1 MEAMNA
7 QIEKFLKECSVSG
20 DAAYGATKAV
30 LERLENESSR
40 SEARVFLA
48 EIQRRFADS
57 SIECFKKYHFR
68 IHDVWLNDFEGIFLI
83 SLFVGY
89 FASLSLE
96 KGLDSFFLDSSRQR
110 ISDSLVLY

>member
-1 MEAMNA
+1 MNA

-20 DAAYGATKAV
+20 DAAYGAIKAV

-57 SIECFKKYHFR
+57 SIEGFKKYHFR

-83 SLFVGY
+83 SLFCWVLCIFVPG
-89 FASLSLE
+89 
-96 KGLDSFFLDSSRQR
+96 KGLDSFSWTRQSSE
-110 ISDSLVLY
+110 DL